1 MTEYLY
7 RYTSSD
13 YGDEDEIDIRLKL
26 WTYPVVSHTPQ
37 GIRIDMF
44 TNKWKDGK
52 YIRITKWVSN
62 TAKKRFA
69 HPTKEEAL
77 IGLYW
82 RKKRQIGILNY
93 QKTVA
98 LKTLLLIKKEELSI
112 KQNGVKL

>member
-1 MTEYLY
+1 MTDYLY

-13 YGDEDEIDIRLKL
+13 YGDEDEILIRLHRAKF
-26 WTYPVVSHTPQ
+26 PIVSRTPK
-37 GIRIDMF
+37 GVRIE
-44 TNKWKDGK
+44 TGNYEWKDGK

-69 HPTKEEAL
+69 HPTREEAL
-77 IGLYW
+77 TGLYW

-98 LKTLLLIKKEELSI
+98 KKTLLLIKKEELSNN
-112 KQNGVKL
+112 KKDVKL